1 MTAEQALGI
10 NFFTLNII
18 NMKRLMTIL
27 AMVVIATMVSVVSK
41 AQYAPQGQSQQ
52 SKPIVKAIDSVQIAG
67 VPVNTMSIAITSLTD
82 SVATVQS
89 SLRYLGTGR
98 LTSVGQISFR
108 DTLNTTPS
116 IGMSIN
122 SAASRVAAKHG
133 VRLK

>member
-1 MTAEQALGI
+1 
-10 NFFTLNII
+10 
-18 NMKRLMTIL
+18 MKSLMSIL

-41 AQYAPQGQSQQ
+41 AQYAGQGQSQAQ
-52 SKPIVKAIDSVQIAG
+52 SRPIVKAIDSVQIAG
-67 VPVNTMSIAITSLTD
+67 VPVNAMSIAITSLTD

-89 SLRYLGTGR
+89 SLRYVGNGR
-98 LTSVGQISFR
+98 VTSVGQISFR

>member
-1 MTAEQALGI
+1 
-10 NFFTLNII
+10 
-18 NMKRLMTIL
+18 MKRLMTIL
-27 AMVVIATMVSVVSK
+27 AMVVIATMVSTVSK

-52 SKPIVKAIDSVQIAG
+52 SKPIVKAIDSMQIAG
-67 VPVNTMSIAITSLTD
+67 VPVNAMSISITSLGD

-89 SLRYLGTGR
+89 SLRYVGTGR
-98 LTSVGQISFR
+98 VTSRGQISFA
-108 DTLNTTPS
+108 DTLQTTPF

>member
-1 MTAEQALGI
+1 
-10 NFFTLNII
+10 
-18 NMKRLMTIL
+18 MKRLMTIL
-27 AMVVIATMVSVVSK
+27 AMVVIAATVSTVSK
-41 AQYAPQGQSQQ
+41 AQYAPQGQSQ
-52 SKPIVKAIDSVQIAG
+52 KPIVKAIDSVQIAG
-67 VPVNTMSIAITSLTD
+67 VPVNAMSIAITSLTD

-89 SLRYLGTGR
+89 SLRYVGTGR
-98 LTSVGQISFR
+98 VTSRGQISFA